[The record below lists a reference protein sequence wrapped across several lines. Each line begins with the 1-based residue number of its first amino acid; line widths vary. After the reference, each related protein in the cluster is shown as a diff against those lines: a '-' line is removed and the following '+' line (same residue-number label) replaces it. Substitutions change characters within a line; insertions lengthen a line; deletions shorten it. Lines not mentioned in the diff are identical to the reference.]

1 MPVPERGV
9 ERPVRMC
16 AGDVYKGQGSS
27 MCVSGR
33 LDTGYVQSGDRLLLL
48 PQGDVLN
55 VKGKL
60 RTKGGGDDKV
70 VNARTC
76 R

>member
-1 MPVPERGV
+1 MAVPERGV
-9 ERPVRMC
+9 QRPVRMC
-16 AGDVYKGQGSS
+16 VGDVYKGQGSS

-60 RTKGGGDDKV
+60 R
-70 VNARTC
+70 R